1 MILCKRKS
9 HNTKPFIGHFFSIS
23 IFYFRIKMRLSVIE
37 ASDRLVDL
45 INPDKPEVFEIEDP
59 LMGPKVIYIFRLN
72 FQFDSDRHFSIK
84 TKPKNKCSK
93 SIRFFLLISYG
104 GYISSFSILY
114 IDKDK
119 KALLRWFQEWKT
131 TGDQETDNP
140 SLLMLYSGL
149 S

>member
-1 MILCKRKS
+1 
-9 HNTKPFIGHFFSIS
+9 
-23 IFYFRIKMRLSVIE
+23 MRLSVIE

-59 LMGPKVIYIFRLN
+59 LMGPKVIYIFWVN

-93 SIRFFLLISYG
+93 SIRFFFAHFLWGLYLF
-104 GYISSFSILY
+104 FSILY

-119 KALLRWFQEWKT
+119 KALLR
-131 TGDQETDNP
+131 
-140 SLLMLYSGL
+140 
-149 S
+149 